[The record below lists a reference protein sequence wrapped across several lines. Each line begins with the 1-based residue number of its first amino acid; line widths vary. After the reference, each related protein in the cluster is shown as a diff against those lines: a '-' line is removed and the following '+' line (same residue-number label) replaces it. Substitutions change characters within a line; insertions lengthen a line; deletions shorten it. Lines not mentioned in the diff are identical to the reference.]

1 MNKHLLIAPIVFLAI
16 GGGARADECRD
27 RLVALVANST
37 NVQPSKGHIITEP
50 ANGPKMEN
58 EFFVVSASHMLFKP
72 IDPPNLPWTLT
83 YVDAAYAS
91 SDEGQTWSVAYT
103 FDPETQAEASRK
115 YVETLANSAVNAE
128 CGTDEIEG
136 VTYDVLE
143 ADMSTTGGDIDTH
156 SKYWVDPAN
165 EFVVRAET
173 LSKLGGM
180 DTRFTQ
186 TWEPVEGLELPVP
199 DGAE

>member
-1 MNKHLLIAPIVFLAI
+1 MNKRILIISFLSLMSV
-16 GGGARADECRD
+16 GGAHADECRD
-27 RLVALVANST
+27 RLVALVGNST

-58 EFFVVSASHMLFKP
+58 EFFVLSASHMLFKP

-83 YVDAAYAS
+83 YIDAAYTS
-91 SDEGQTWSVAYT
+91 PDEGQTWNVAYT
-103 FDPETQAEASRK
+103 FDPETQAEASRN
-115 YVETLANSAVNAE
+115 YVETLANSAINVQ
-128 CGTDEIEG
+128 CGTDEIDG

-143 ADMSTTGGDIDTH
+143 ADMSTTGGEIDTH

-173 LSKLGGM
+173 LSQLGGM

-199 DGAE
+199 E